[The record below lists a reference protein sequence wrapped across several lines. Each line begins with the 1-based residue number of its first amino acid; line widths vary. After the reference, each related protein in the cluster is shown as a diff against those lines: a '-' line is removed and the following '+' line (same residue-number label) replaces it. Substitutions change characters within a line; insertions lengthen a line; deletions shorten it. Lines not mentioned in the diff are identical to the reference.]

1 MTSKGGRGAKRS
13 FNFQG
18 RGSGSA
24 TSLPNPSA
32 PASSAPAADAPATDA
47 PAASHIPATYSPN
60 PTICQPTA
68 PAAAAPAASNIP
80 AKFPCRGH
88 PEPSASPL
96 GSEGAGPSS
105 APNEP
110 TGDTSHHVHGNS
122 NSDSSS
128 SSTQPLSGFSDLH
141 SNYKTID

>member
-1 MTSKGGRGAKRS
+1 VVAALNAHSTSKG
-13 FNFQG
+13 
-18 RGSGSA
+18 
-24 TSLPNPSA
+24 
-32 PASSAPAADAPATDA
+32 AARALQLLYPILV
-47 PAASHIPATYSPN
+47 HLLHL
-60 PTICQPTA
+60 PTA
-68 PAAAAPAASNIP
+68 PAAATPAAAAASNIP
-80 AKFPCRGH
+80 AKFPCCGH

-105 APNEP
+105 APNEL
-110 TGDTSHHVHGNS
+110 TVDTSHHVRGNS